1 MILNFTRF
9 DGEASPANTIAL
21 NKLYEQYRSKGL
33 EIYQIAFDPDEIE
46 WRHQASR
53 LPWTSVWATPDNR
66 ADVMIAYNVNPIDGA
81 PTSFIFDRSGQ
92 LVKRITSPEELPGA
106 VAAVVD

>member
-1 MILNFTRF
+1 
-9 DGEASPANTIAL
+9 
-21 NKLYEQYRSKGL
+21 
-33 EIYQIAFDPDEIE
+33 
-46 WRHQASR
+46 
-53 LPWTSVWATPDNR
+53 
-66 ADVMIAYNVNPIDGA
+66 MIAYNVNPIDGA